1 MKNILNII
9 EIIVAILMVTI
20 ILLQNKGVGLSATF
34 GGEGNIYR
42 SKRGIEKGL
51 FVITVILAI
60 AFGALAILQL
70 IIK

>member
-51 FVITVILAI
+51 FVITIILAI
-60 AFGALAILQL
+60 AFGTLAILQL